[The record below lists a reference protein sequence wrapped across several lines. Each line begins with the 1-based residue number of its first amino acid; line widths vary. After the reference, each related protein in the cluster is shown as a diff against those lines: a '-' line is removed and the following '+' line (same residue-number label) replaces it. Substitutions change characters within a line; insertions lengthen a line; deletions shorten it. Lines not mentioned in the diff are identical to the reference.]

1 MSSSSTVEEREVET
15 MKRLIQRLKRLF
27 SKKKQSTN
35 PLPNRKV
42 YLIRNDSSWYRKTF
56 ERPRRKVVRK

>member
-1 MSSSSTVEEREVET
+1 
-15 MKRLIQRLKRLF
+15 MKRLFQRLKGLF

-35 PLPNRKV
+35 PLPDRQV

-56 ERPRRKVVRK
+56 ERSRRKVVRK